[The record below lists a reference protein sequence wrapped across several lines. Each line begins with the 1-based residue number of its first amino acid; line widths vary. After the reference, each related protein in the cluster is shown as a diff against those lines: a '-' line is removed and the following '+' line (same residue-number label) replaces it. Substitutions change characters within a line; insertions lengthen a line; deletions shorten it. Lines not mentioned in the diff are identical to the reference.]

1 MAQDFE
7 RVYASS
13 ISNNSGSPTSILTS
27 NSDDALISVRC
38 VNKHSASAT
47 VTVVISSSGTDYNVI
62 KGAPIP
68 TGSSLELIDSGSK
81 IVIQTGDVV
90 KAFSDTASAIDVLV
104 SFVDTISS

>member
-7 RVYASS
+7 REYKSS
-13 ISNNSGSPTSILTS
+13 ISNSSGSATAFTATD
-27 NSDDALISVRC
+27 SDDALISIRC
-38 VNKHSASAT
+38 VNKSGNSAT
-47 VTVVISSSGTDYNVI
+47 ISVLISSGGTDYNVI

-90 KAFSDTASAIDVLV
+90 KAFSDTASAIDVLI

>member
-47 VTVVISSSGTDYNVI
+47 VTVVICSSGTDYNVI

-81 IVIQTGDVV
+81 IVIQNGDVV

>member
-38 VNKHSASAT
+38 VNKHSSSAT
-47 VTVVISSSGTDYNVI
+47 VTVIISSGGTDYNVI

>member
-38 VNKHSASAT
+38 VNKHSSSAS
-47 VTVVISSSGTDYNVI
+47 VTVLIASGGTDYNVI

-90 KAFSDTASAIDVLV
+90 KAFSDTASAIDVLI

>member
-27 NSDDALISVRC
+27 NSDD
-38 VNKHSASAT
+38 
-47 VTVVISSSGTDYNVI
+47 
-62 KGAPIP
+62 
-68 TGSSLELIDSGSK
+68 SGSK

-90 KAFSDTASAIDVLV
+90 KAFSDTASAIDVLI

>member
-81 IVIQTGDVV
+81 IVIQNGDVV